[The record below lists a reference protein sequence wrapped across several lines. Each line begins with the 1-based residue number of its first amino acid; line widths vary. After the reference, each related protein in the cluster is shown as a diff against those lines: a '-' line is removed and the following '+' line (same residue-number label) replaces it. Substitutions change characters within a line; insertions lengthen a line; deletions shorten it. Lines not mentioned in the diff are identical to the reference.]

1 MLKQVV
7 FQHGDVER
15 DFRQQHL
22 QLAVLV
28 LQLLQLPGFLDLK
41 TAILGFPCVD
51 AGIADAVLAVKLRK
65 Q

>member
-28 LQLLQLPGFLDLK
+28 LQLPGFLSLK

-51 AGIADAVLAVKLRK
+51 AGIADAVLAVKLRN